1 MFISIVMLNGVYFQ
15 VVETAIA
22 LQEAGC
28 FAVVLECVPP
38 PVAAA
43 ATAALRIPTMG
54 IGAGPFCSGQVSRL
68 HRHPY
73 ICHTHTHTH
82 IHIHV

>member
-1 MFISIVMLNGVYFQ
+1 MNLQ

-28 FAVVLECVPP
+28 FSVVLECVPA

-43 ATAALRIPTMG
+43 ATSALQIPTIG
-54 IGAGPFCSGQVSRL
+54 IGAGPFCSGQVLTQFLLLITIMTETYSLSDLCRN
-68 HRHPY
+68 
-73 ICHTHTHTH
+73 
-82 IHIHV
+82 